1 MAARDRESGRR
12 HCSLSG
18 QRDAHPASTVRSEL
32 ALLYPP
38 RGHGF
43 GPQEGWTELGV
54 V

>member
-1 MAARDRESGRR
+1 MAGGAAPSQGRDN
-12 HCSLSG
+12 
-18 QRDAHPASTVRSEL
+18 AHPASTVRSEL